1 MAGPRV
7 HGIKVTFPKIV
18 SQLTDLSLIEDQ
30 VGLLEKALSG
40 YTNMSDTSDS
50 RRTCAGVQKSPSKG
64 PKVFRVAEAASTRPD
79 REASVHAQSQQGKAM

>member
-18 SQLTDLSLIEDQ
+18 IWLTDLPLIEDQ
-30 VGLLEKALSG
+30 
-40 YTNMSDTSDS
+40 DTSDS
-50 RRTCAGVQKSPSKG
+50 RGTCPGVQKSPSNG

-79 REASVHAQSQQGKAM
+79 REASVDMQSQQGKAV